1 MARKNYKEKVEVA
14 DIKQLDSNT
23 ENEAENIV
31 SIQKE
36 EIIGTDYLQLEI
48 DALPLKNNHVILTQ
62 VDANGNECCPFTVD
76 IKTYQRYYTD
86 TNKYKLKK
94 K

>member
-36 EIIGTDYLQLEI
+36 EIIDKKTHHPLVFVKI
-48 DALPLKNNHVILTQ
+48 DNIIILFSLNNKNT
-62 VDANGNECCPFTVD
+62 
-76 IKTYQRYYTD
+76 K
-86 TNKYKLKK
+86 
-94 K
+94 

>member
-62 VDANGNECCPFTVD
+62 VDANGNECYPFTGD

-86 TNKYKLKK
+86 TNKFKLKK

>member
-62 VDANGNECCPFTVD
+62 VDANGN
-76 IKTYQRYYTD
+76 
-86 TNKYKLKK
+86 
-94 K
+94 